1 MRATDDLMNVISGL
15 GTGRDKNSYNR
26 FDVRHVSPAEVNA
39 AYRSSGLTRKVHDI
53 YPLEMT
59 RAGRDWQTKG
69 DELEALYAEET
80 RLKVWP
86 KLRLLAQRARLYGG
100 GALLLGINRGA
111 PSDPIDATMLRAGD
125 LQFIHVLTPDQL
137 RVEAIDRDPSSEFY
151 GEPEY
156 YRLTDSRSTLVDPS
170 RVIPLIGQ
178 AHPDPMQE
186 QRFWG
191 DPLLTSLWSALSNSD
206 LVHQTAAALLPEVK
220 ADTISIPGLGQMLL
234 SCDGEAQVTK
244 RIAAASLMQ
253 SMFNVRLLDGGDG
266 TDRNP
271 GDKWETRQLSLA
283 GFPEFMAAF
292 KACVAAETDIPYT
305 RLAGMSPGGLNA
317 SGESEQLDWGKAV
330 NSRQETELRPVLDRL
345 DPFLA
350 ANVGQSEVPY
360 FSFAPIDQPSEE
372 QRWKVEKARADTF
385 AVYVA
390 TGEFGPDLVASTRL
404 AMAESDMWPGL
415 EPEAPEEEF
424 IEPEAEPTLPPGL
437 TDASP
442 QPLYVRRDL
451 LNGADIIKWAKANG
465 FKQTL
470 TAKDMHVTVLF
481 SRSPVDPMK
490 MGEAW
495 NSDED
500 GGMIIKPGG
509 PRALERFGEGAV
521 VLQFASWSLVSRHE
535 DMVRAGASHD
545 FPEYLPHI
553 TITYE
558 APEGLDLATI
568 VPYSG
573 ELRFGPEIFEPLDLD
588 WEEKIDE
595 S

>member
-15 GTGRDKNSYNR
+15 GTGRDKNVYNT
-26 FDVRHVSPAEVNA
+26 FAVRHVSPAEVNA

-69 DELEALYAEET
+69 DELDALYAEET

-111 PSDPIDATMLRAGD
+111 PSDPITAEQIRPGD

-137 RVEAIDRDPSSEFY
+137 QVEAIDRDPSSEFY

-360 FSFAPIDQPSEE
+360 FSFAPIDQPTEE
-372 QRWKVEKARADTF
+372 QRWKVAKARADTF

-424 IEPEAEPTLPPGL
+424 DAEAAAAEEAARLS
-437 TDASP
+437 DAAPRS
-442 QPLYVRRDL
+442 LYVSRPVLPETVRAL
-451 LNGADIIKWAKANG
+451 QAWAKEQG
-465 FKQTL
+465 LPELQDDL
-470 TAKDMHVTVLF
+470 HVTVMF
-481 SRSPVDPMK
+481 SRTAVDWIK
-490 MGEAW
+490 MGQDYRDF
-495 NSDED
+495 NGKGD
-500 GGMIIKPGG
+500 GEMVVTAGG
-509 PRALERFGEGAV
+509 PRVVEPLGDRTAV
-521 VLQFASWSLVSRHE
+521 LMFASSDLSWRNRE
-535 DMVRAGASHD
+535 MREMGASWD
-545 FPEYLPHI
+545 YSDYQPHI
-553 TITYE
+553 SLTGK
-558 APEGLDLATI
+558 PVSLDGVEPFRGAIHLGA
-568 VPYSG
+568 
-573 ELRFGPEIFEPLDLD
+573 EKFEEIDD
-588 WEEKIDE
+588 A
-595 S
+595 

>member
-15 GTGRDKNSYNR
+15 GTGRDKNVYNT
-26 FDVRHVSPAEVNA
+26 FAVRHVTSAEVNA

-59 RAGRDWQTKG
+59 RSGRDWQTKG
-69 DELEALYAEET
+69 DELDALYAEET

-111 PSDPIDATMLRAGD
+111 PSDPITAEQLRPGD

-330 NSRQETELRPVLDRL
+330 NSRQEVELRPVLDRL

-360 FSFAPIDQPSEE
+360 FSFAPIDMPTEE

-424 IEPEAEPTLPPGL
+424 DAEAAAAEEAARLS
-437 TDASP
+437 DAAPRS
-442 QPLYVRRDL
+442 LYVSRPVLPETVRAL
-451 LNGADIIKWAKANG
+451 QAWAKEQG
-465 FKQTL
+465 LPELQDDL
-470 TAKDMHVTVLF
+470 HVTVMF
-481 SRSPVDPMK
+481 SRTAVDWIK
-490 MGEAW
+490 MGQDYRDF
-495 NSDED
+495 NGKGD
-500 GGMIIKPGG
+500 GEMVVAAGG
-509 PRALERFGEGAV
+509 PRVVEPLGDRTAV
-521 VLQFASWSLVSRHE
+521 LMFASSDLSWRNRE
-535 DMVRAGASHD
+535 MREMGASWD
-545 FPEYLPHI
+545 YSDYQPHI
-553 TITYE
+553 SLTGE
-558 APEGLDLATI
+558 PVSLDGVEPFRGAIHLGA
-568 VPYSG
+568 
-573 ELRFGPEIFEPLDLD
+573 EKFEEIDD
-588 WEEKIDE
+588 A
-595 S
+595 

>member
-15 GTGRDKNSYNR
+15 GTGRDKNVYNT
-26 FDVRHVSPAEVNA
+26 FAVRQVTSFEVNN

-69 DELEALYAEET
+69 DELDALYAEET

-111 PSDPIDATMLRAGD
+111 PSDPITPETMRPGD
-125 LQFIHVLTPDQL
+125 LSFIHVLSPDQL
-137 RVEAIDRDPSSEFY
+137 RVEAIDRDPTSPFY

-156 YRLTDSRSTLVDPS
+156 YRLTDSMSTLVDPS

-178 AHPDPMQE
+178 ALPDPLTE
-186 QRFWG
+186 GRFWG
-191 DPLLTSLWSALSNSD
+191 DPLLTSLWGALSNSD
-206 LVHQTAAALLPEVK
+206 LVHQTVAALLPEIK
-220 ADTISIPGLGQMLL
+220 ADTISIPGLGQLLL
-234 SCDGEAQVTK
+234 SCEGESQVTK

-271 GDKWETRQLSLA
+271 GDKWETRQLNVTGYPALM
-283 GFPEFMAAF
+283 EAF
-292 KACVAAETDIPYT
+292 IARVAAETDIPVT
-305 RLAGMSPGGLNA
+305 RLAGVAPGGLNA
-317 SGESEQLDWGKAV
+317 SGDSEQKDFEKAV

-360 FSFAPIDQPSEE
+360 FSFAPLSQLSETE
-372 QRWKVEKARADTF
+372 RWDIEKKRADTF
-385 AVYVA
+385 AVYVN
-390 TGEFGPDLVASTRL
+390 TGAFGDDLAASTRL

-415 EPEAPEEEF
+415 AAEAEPEEF
-424 IEPEAEPTLPPGL
+424 DPPEAEPTLPPGL
-437 TDASP
+437 TDAAP

-451 LNGADIIKWAKANG
+451 LNGADLIKWAKANG

-470 TAKDMHVTVLF
+470 TADDMHVTVLY
-481 SRSPVDPMK
+481 SRQPVDPMK

-495 NSDED
+495 DSDEK
-500 GGMIIKPGG
+500 GGMTIKPGG

-521 VLQFASWSLVSRHE
+521 VLQFASWSLVSRHD
-535 DMVRAGASHD
+535 DMIRNGASHD

-553 TITYE
+553 TLTYE
-558 APEGLDLATI
+558 APEGLDLAKI

-573 ELRFGPEIFEPLDLD
+573 ELQFGPEIFEPLDLD
-588 WEEKIDE
+588 WKAGIEEG
-595 S
+595 

>member
-15 GTGRDKNSYNR
+15 GTGRDKNVYNT
-26 FDVRHVSPAEVNA
+26 FAVRHVTSAEVNA

-69 DELEALYAEET
+69 DELDALYAEET

-111 PSDPIDATMLRAGD
+111 PSDPITAEQLRPGD

-330 NSRQETELRPVLDRL
+330 NSRQEVELRPVLDRL

-360 FSFAPIDQPSEE
+360 FSFAPIDMPTEE

-424 IEPEAEPTLPPGL
+424 DAEAAAAEEAARLS
-437 TDASP
+437 DAAPRS
-442 QPLYVRRDL
+442 LYVSRPVLPETVRAL
-451 LNGADIIKWAKANG
+451 QAWAKEQG
-465 FKQTL
+465 LPELQDDL
-470 TAKDMHVTVLF
+470 HVTVMF
-481 SRSPVDPMK
+481 SRTAVDWIK
-490 MGEAW
+490 MGQDYRDF
-495 NSDED
+495 NGKGD
-500 GGMIIKPGG
+500 GEMVVAAGG
-509 PRALERFGEGAV
+509 PRVVEPLGDRTAV
-521 VLQFASWSLVSRHE
+521 LMFASSDLSWRNRE
-535 DMVRAGASHD
+535 MREMGASWD
-545 FPEYLPHI
+545 YSDYQPHI
-553 TITYE
+553 SLTGE
-558 APEGLDLATI
+558 PVSLDGVEPFRGAIHLGA
-568 VPYSG
+568 
-573 ELRFGPEIFEPLDLD
+573 EKFEEIDD
-588 WEEKIDE
+588 A
-595 S
+595 

>member
-15 GTGRDKNSYNR
+15 GTGRDKNVYNT
-26 FDVRHVSPAEVNA
+26 FAVRQVTSAEVNA

-69 DELEALYAEET
+69 DELDALYAEET

-111 PSDPIDATMLRAGD
+111 PSDPIDATMLRPGD

-137 RVEAIDRDPSSEFY
+137 QVEAIDRDPSSEFY

-253 SMFNVRLLDGGDG
+253 SMFNVRLLDAGDG

-330 NSRQETELRPVLDRL
+330 NSRQEVELRPVLDRL

-360 FSFAPIDQPSEE
+360 FSFAPIDQPTET
-372 QRWKVEKARADTF
+372 QKWDIEKKRAEVFKIYID
-385 AVYVA
+385 

-424 IEPEAEPTLPPGL
+424 VEPDPDDE
-437 TDASP
+437 
-442 QPLYVRRDL
+442 
-451 LNGADIIKWAKANG
+451 
-465 FKQTL
+465 
-470 TAKDMHVTVLF
+470 VL
-481 SRSPVDPMK
+481 
-490 MGEAW
+490 
-495 NSDED
+495 
-500 GGMIIKPGG
+500 GG
-509 PRALERFGEGAV
+509 PPVAAPAV
-521 VLQFASWSLVSRHE
+521 SE
-535 DMVRAGASHD
+535 
-545 FPEYLPHI
+545 
-553 TITYE
+553 
-558 APEGLDLATI
+558 
-568 VPYSG
+568 
-573 ELRFGPEIFEPLDLD
+573 
-588 WEEKIDE
+588 
-595 S
+595 

>member
-15 GTGRDKNSYNR
+15 GTGRDKNVYNT
-26 FDVRHVSPAEVNA
+26 FAVRHVTSAEVNA

-69 DELEALYAEET
+69 DELDALYAEET

-111 PSDPIDATMLRAGD
+111 PSDPITAEQLRPGD

-330 NSRQETELRPVLDRL
+330 NSRQEVELRPVLDRL

-360 FSFAPIDQPSEE
+360 FSFAPIDQPTET
-372 QRWKVEKARADTF
+372 QKWDIEKKRAEVFKIYID
-385 AVYVA
+385 

-424 IEPEAEPTLPPGL
+424 DAEAAAAEEAARLSDGAPR
-437 TDASP
+437 S
-442 QPLYVRRDL
+442 LYVSRPVLPETVRAL
-451 LNGADIIKWAKANG
+451 QAWAKEQG
-465 FKQTL
+465 LPELQDDL
-470 TAKDMHVTVLF
+470 HVTVMF
-481 SRSPVDPMK
+481 SRTAVDWIK
-490 MGEAW
+490 MGQDYRDF
-495 NSDED
+495 NGKGD
-500 GGMIIKPGG
+500 GEMVVTAGG
-509 PRALERFGEGAV
+509 PRVVEPLGDRTAV
-521 VLQFASWSLVSRHE
+521 LMFASSDLSWRNRE
-535 DMVRAGASHD
+535 MREMGASWD
-545 FPEYLPHI
+545 YSDYQPHI
-553 TITYE
+553 SLTGK
-558 APEGLDLATI
+558 PVSLDGVEPFRGAIHLGA
-568 VPYSG
+568 
-573 ELRFGPEIFEPLDLD
+573 EKFEEIDD
-588 WEEKIDE
+588 A
-595 S
+595 